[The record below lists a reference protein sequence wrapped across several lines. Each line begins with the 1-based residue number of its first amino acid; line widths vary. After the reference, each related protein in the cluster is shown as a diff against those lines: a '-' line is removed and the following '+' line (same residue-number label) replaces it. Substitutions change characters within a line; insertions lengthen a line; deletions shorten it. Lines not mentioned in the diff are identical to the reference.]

1 MPLDEVYLDH
11 AGATLTSRSQ
21 LDAVHHD
28 LSTHLYGNPH
38 SRGHPSQL
46 TSDTVDQIRCRVLQ
60 HFSASSTEYSLI
72 FTSGCTGA
80 LKLLAEAFDYQG
92 RAGGYGNKDVGK
104 GHDSDNKG
112 DNSSTLSKNPST
124 INDSVNEFQSCRKG
138 SFTYLLDNHTSAQGM
153 REYAFQKAGKVQC
166 IDLDIHGNTI
176 SHSVLS
182 ANDSDLSGNHL
193 FVYPAQSNFSGKK
206 YPVDWIHQVK
216 RGQMPWQQDAL
227 KDVNGSKRCENCWF
241 TALDA
246 ASLVSTSPLD
256 LGSIKPD
263 FVIISFYKMF
273 GFPTGLGALIVHNK
287 AAHVLKKTYF
297 GGGTVAVSLAK
308 QRFHVS
314 RSSLSQRFED
324 GTIPFLDIISLRHG
338 FDALNRFY
346 PGGMLDISQMTFT
359 LAQFFHHQLTSCH
372 HGNGSCLAEV
382 YCEDNF
388 QNIETQGA
396 IVTFNLLRAN
406 GNYIGFSEVEKLGQ
420 LYNIHFR
427 TGCFCNIGA
436 CQKYLKM
443 SDEQIQGNFSA
454 GHVCGDDLDLI
465 DGRPTGAVRVSFG
478 YMSTM
483 LDAKKCLQ
491 FIVDCFLER
500 CDKQVFCSKNIW
512 QPVGK
517 TVAASDSSK
526 VSEKNNVNTQLLND
540 ITVNASDTQYDN
552 TIVNEEKSSLA
563 QSSNIEN
570 TKVSQQLSGKVNKMM
585 VCVEM
590 NFETPSEIRKVN
602 TKLEQLIQN
611 KEHSYG
617 DLNPDIVTMV
627 TEETE
632 EFEACEGRVLAD
644 IFLYPVKSCAAFRVP
659 RWPLCSRGLL
669 YDREWMIVMETGIA
683 LTQKRE
689 YRLCLLR
696 PSIDLLSGQL
706 ILAFPGMNV
715 LRLSLTDMVGD
726 QNEASLCNGKVCG
739 DRVSSVDC
747 GVVVADWLSEALCRP
762 GCRLIRQAADD
773 TRASKLKSSTY
784 DSTSSDM
791 RLSLSN
797 ESQYLMITQDSTAAL
812 HQKILER
819 YQEGDADACFD
830 VNNLVDR
837 FRANLVVRGCSP
849 FEEDTWSSV
858 QIGKLHFQSQGQC
871 SRCQMVCMDQSSGE
885 RSGEPLK
892 TLAVWRGKK
901 IPFGIHLG
909 HAWKV
914 ERDFTEIQV
923 GDPVFV
929 TI

>member
-1 MPLDEVYLDH
+1 
-11 AGATLTSRSQ
+11 
-21 LDAVHHD
+21 
-28 LSTHLYGNPH
+28 
-38 SRGHPSQL
+38 
-46 TSDTVDQIRCRVLQ
+46 
-60 HFSASSTEYSLI
+60 
-72 FTSGCTGA
+72 
-80 LKLLAEAFDYQG
+80 
-92 RAGGYGNKDVGK
+92 
-104 GHDSDNKG
+104 
-112 DNSSTLSKNPST
+112 
-124 INDSVNEFQSCRKG
+124 
-138 SFTYLLDNHTSAQGM
+138 
-153 REYAFQKAGKVQC
+153 
-166 IDLDIHGNTI
+166 
-176 SHSVLS
+176 
-182 ANDSDLSGNHL
+182 
-193 FVYPAQSNFSGKK
+193 
-206 YPVDWIHQVK
+206 
-216 RGQMPWQQDAL
+216 
-227 KDVNGSKRCENCWF
+227 
-241 TALDA
+241 
-246 ASLVSTSPLD
+246 
-256 LGSIKPD
+256 
-263 FVIISFYKMF
+263 
-273 GFPTGLGALIVHNK
+273 
-287 AAHVLKKTYF
+287 
-297 GGGTVAVSLAK
+297 
-308 QRFHVS
+308 
-314 RSSLSQRFED
+314 
-324 GTIPFLDIISLRHG
+324 
-338 FDALNRFY
+338 
-346 PGGMLDISQMTFT
+346 MLDISQMTFT

-483 LDAKKCLQ
+483 LDAQRCLQ
-491 FIVDCFLER
+491 FIVDCFLES

-517 TVAASDSSK
+517 TVSASDSSK

-644 IFLYPVKSCAAFRVP
+644 IFLYPVKSCAAFRVT

-669 YDREWMIVMETGIA
+669 YDREWMIVTETGIA

-747 GVVVADWLSEALCRP
+747 GDVVADWLSEALCRP

-773 TRASKLKSSTY
+773 TRASKLKSSIY
-784 DSTSSDM
+784 DSTGSDM

-797 ESQYLMITQDSTAAL
+797 ESQYLMITQDSAAAL

-923 GDPVFV
+923 GDPVFLCGTPVILNFVVQHFPNREKGLQQNNSGSEQHRCRGYGHVISTIAENIVSDTHVNNLVDRFRANLVVRGCSPFEEDTWSSVQIGKLHFQSQGQCSRCQMVCMDQSSGERSGEPLKTLAVWHGKKIPFGIHLGHAWKVERDFTEIQKRAFSRTTAVPSNIAAVV
-929 TI
+929 TVT